1 MEIVISF
8 VMSIC
13 VCSIFMYW
21 YEKKLNGSLQDFLNK
36 IENIVID
43 VIKDSKLHKF

>member
-1 MEIVISF
+1 MEIVISI

-43 VIKDSKLHKF
+43 VIKNSKLHKF